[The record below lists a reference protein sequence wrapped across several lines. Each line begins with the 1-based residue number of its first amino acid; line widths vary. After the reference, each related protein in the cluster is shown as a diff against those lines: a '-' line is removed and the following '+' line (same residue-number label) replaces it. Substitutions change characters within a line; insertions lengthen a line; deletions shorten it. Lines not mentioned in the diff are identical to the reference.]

1 MTTTN
6 NSPTPIADAPR
17 ASTGTNIETD
27 GRVSSRVSVID
38 VTSLDAVIDLRATS
52 PADRY
57 REAHDD
63 SALLLRE
70 LRAELPNVAFEEGN
84 GVVGVFA
91 HGESRYGDIVRAVE
105 IDQGWGDMPTY
116 MDGYEHASV
125 FFLWFD
131 NSAGGQRDLVHCG
144 RLLRGDLLAST
155 SCGSQVVDTAL
166 AHLDAPVTVDEV
178 LTFHQIADIRS
189 CWDIVSSISLNSRGV
204 TRTPYGL
211 LSFRMG
217 LDLLAAHDVPKA
229 FSWINPLTQRSFRRL
244 AMPATQLCGRT
255 IPAPQ
260 IDGYEYNEGFFAGC
274 QDVIESRAGLMNTR
288 HKAGSYVATARDW
301 PLSFVSLDDSIMN
314 TTLAARLDA

>member
-1 MTTTN
+1 MPTPHR
-6 NSPTPIADAPR
+6 SPTHELPIHDADADR
-17 ASTGTNIETD
+17 DEMNH
-27 GRVSSRVSVID
+27 RVPSHVSVID
-38 VTSLDAVIDLRATS
+38 LTLPGAVIDLRAAS
-52 PADRY
+52 PAERY
-57 REAHDD
+57 REARDD
-63 SALLLRE
+63 MAMLLGE
-70 LRAELPNVAFEEGN
+70 LRAELPNDAFEAGN

-131 NSAGGQRDLVHCG
+131 NSADGERELVHCG
-144 RLLRGDLLAST
+144 RLLRGDLLSST

-166 AHLDAPVTVDEV
+166 AHVDAQVTVDEV
-178 LTFHQIADIRS
+178 LAFHQIADIRS
-189 CWDIVSSISLNSRGV
+189 CWDIVSSISLNSRRV

-244 AMPATQLCGRT
+244 SMPATQLCGRT
-255 IPAPQ
+255 IPAPK

-274 QDVIESRAGLMNTR
+274 QDVIESRSGLMNTR
-288 HKAGSYVATARDW
+288 HKTGSYVATARDW

-314 TTLAARLDA
+314 TTLAERLDA